1 MFLRSGLFKNPL
13 VVWTAAN
20 YLGVMVL
27 VLLLLLVPA
36 AVSSLG
42 LAGTALALTLPISLA
57 QWLALRRF
65 VSLSS
70 LWVVSLPLSLLLAG
84 WVLAWMPAEGWSM
97 LGLDDESVL
106 ALTLGYA
113 IAGVLIGLPQW
124 LLLRRHFAGA
134 VWWLVGSTG
143 GLAGGF
149 YLSLATDLINQAV
162 PLVYLLVPLIYSLAT
177 GLVLIYLLGG
187 RHGIAFTTPASRE
200 KILD

>member
-84 WVLAWMPAEGWSM
+84 WVLAWMPAEGWSL

-134 VWWLVGSTG
+134 VWWLVGSTV

-177 GLVLIYLLGG
+177 GLVLMYLLGG
-187 RHGIAFTTPASRE
+187 RQGIAFTTPASRE